1 MADTTDPMKSKKV
14 ILIAI
19 LIVIVVAAVSVAAYY
34 FLAPQTPES
43 VVVTNFSDGAWANYT
58 SEFYQDGV
66 FVSEGRLLVWANAGT
81 YNGEDCWIYV
91 ENETHTLEG
100 GIVQSNIQTFTI
112 DKTTFMGLHQ
122 KNEIYENG
130 VNTYSKEFSPAEE
143 GFNDQLLLFK
153 SMTVQATNQSIIV
166 PAGVF
171 NTTELKDTSI
181 FSVNGATYDI
191 TAWINPDVPCW
202 GVVKYQY
209 CQDGALDTICL
220 LESYGS

>member
-1 MADTTDPMKSKKV
+1 MADATEPMKSKKV
-14 ILIAI
+14 MLTAI

-34 FLAPQTPES
+34 FLAPQTPEQD
-43 VVVTNFSDGAWANYT
+43 VVTNFSDGAWANYS

-81 YNGEDCWIYV
+81 YNGVDCWIYV
-91 ENETHTLEG
+91 ENETYTLEG
-100 GIVQSNIQTFTI
+100 GIVQSNIQTYTI

-130 VNTYSKEFSPAEE
+130 VNTYSKEFSPGEE
-143 GFNDQLLLFK
+143 GFNDQLLVFK
-153 SMTVQATNQSIIV
+153 SKTVQATDQSITV

-171 NTTELKDTSI
+171 ITTELKGTSV
-181 FSVNGATYDI
+181 FFVNGATYDA
-191 TAWINPDVPCW
+191 TVWINPDVPCW
-202 GVVKYQY
+202 GVVKFQY
-209 CQDGALDTICL
+209 YLDGALDTIYV